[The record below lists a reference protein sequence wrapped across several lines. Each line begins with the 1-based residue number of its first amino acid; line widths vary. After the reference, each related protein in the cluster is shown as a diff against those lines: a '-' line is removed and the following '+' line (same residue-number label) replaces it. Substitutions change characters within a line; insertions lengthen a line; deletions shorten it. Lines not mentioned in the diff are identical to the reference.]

1 MKQQS
6 TSWYILILVAILFT
20 SCATIIK
27 SPRQDIYVVSQPDK
41 AKVVIYDNNNY
52 MVWSGESP
60 SNITLNKGKGYFK
73 GASYKMEISK
83 PGFQTMTLQLKPT
96 TNGWYIGGNF
106 LVGGLIGWLVVDPI
120 TGAMWV
126 LNPKN
131 LSVQL
136 SKYDNQT
143 DGMTVVLL
151 NEIDSELLK
160 DKSVKRIN

>member
-1 MKQQS
+1 MKQLS
-6 TSWYILILVAILFT
+6 PARYTLILLGILLT
-20 SCATIIK
+20 GCATIIK
-27 SPRQDIYVVSQPDK
+27 SPRQDIYIVSQPEK
-41 AKVVIYDNNNY
+41 AKVVIYDSNNY

-73 GASYKMEISK
+73 GASYKIEISK

-136 SKYDNQT
+136 SKYDNQVE
-143 DGMTVVLL
+143 GLKVVML

-160 DKSVKRIN
+160 DKSAKRVN